1 MFHLYTD
8 SDSSLLKLKAEST
21 VPKKNHGPEK
31 FMNLF
36 QFTFVKQCR

>member
-21 VPKKNHGPEK
+21 VPEK
-31 FMNLF
+31 SMG
-36 QFTFVKQCR
+36 QRSS